1 MHLSTAQWQVLREC
15 IEGEENLQR
24 VLSILGVQGAE
35 PLGKGQSVLVVDD
48 DPTIIA
54 FIHCV
59 LEKNGYLPMI
69 STSAAASLSVLR
81 IKPPDLILTDMA
93 MPDMDGN
100 EFYARLRQIP
110 ETAHTPVVFITGT
123 IIPEEEAELNRMT
136 EEGKSYLAKP
146 FNASKL
152 LTIISAQLTRKRAP
166 RALRPE
172 PVVR

>member
-1 MHLSTAQWQVLREC
+1 MHLNTAQWQVLREC
-15 IEGEENLQR
+15 IDGEENLQR
-24 VLSILGVQGAE
+24 VLSVLGVQGAE

-81 IKPPDLILTDMA
+81 IKPPDLILTDLA

-110 ETAHTPVVFITGT
+110 ETAQTPVIFITGT
-123 IIPEEEAELNRMT
+123 IIPEEEIELNRKS
-136 EEGKSYLAKP
+136 EEGKHYMAKP
-146 FNASKL
+146 FNAAKL
-152 LTIISAQLTRKRAP
+152 LSVISAQLAKKRNF
-166 RALRPE
+166 RPARTE
-172 PVVR
+172 ATA

>member
-1 MHLSTAQWQVLREC
+1 MHLNTAQWQVLREC
-15 IEGEENLQR
+15 IDGEENLQR
-24 VLSILGVQGAE
+24 VLSVLGVQGAE

-110 ETAHTPVVFITGT
+110 ETAHTPVIFITGT
-123 IIPEEEAELNRMT
+123 IIPEEETELNRKS
-136 EEGKSYLAKP
+136 EEGKCYMAKP
-146 FNASKL
+146 FNAAKL
-152 LTIISAQLTRKRAP
+152 LSIISAQLTKKRTHQPA
-166 RALRPE
+166 RTEAIA
-172 PVVR
+172 